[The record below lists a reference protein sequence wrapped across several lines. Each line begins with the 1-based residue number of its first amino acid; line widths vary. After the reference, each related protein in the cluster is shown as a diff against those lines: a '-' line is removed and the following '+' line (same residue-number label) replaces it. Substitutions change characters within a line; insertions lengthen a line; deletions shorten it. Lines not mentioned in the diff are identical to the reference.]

1 MKVAVL
7 GASGLI
13 GATFVERLLAA
24 GKYDVRPIIHSSG
37 NAWRLA
43 RLGIDLTPVDVLS
56 PDAVR
61 RALAGSSHVVDCT
74 AGTTDVLVKGMKN
87 ILAACRS
94 CQVERLVH
102 LSSVLIY
109 GDRPDPASVRESARP
124 RPSPGYGQAKLR
136 QDRLAQ
142 AAAGRGLAVVVLC
155 IPNVSGPYSPY
166 LAEILAAL
174 RQGTLPLVQGG
185 GQPINLVDVRN
196 VAAALEQALVC
207 EQADGQRM
215 FVTDGGDAT
224 WQDLV
229 NELAPLADECPPWP
243 TLSRE
248 QAAALTAQEGLL
260 VAARRT
266 AGRILQLQEVK
277 TIVKNEEALA
287 SAYRRVGTRFRTLP
301 SWVQH
306 RLLSLSEPR
315 GLRPSTRLQAHHS
328 ARLVQHQLRGVRHS
342 IARAEAVLG
351 YAPAYDFK
359 ASMASY
365 RAWYAEM
372 HGHGGRFWDLYR
384 QLL

>member
-13 GATFVERLLAA
+13 GATFVERLLAD

-43 RLGIDLTPVDVLS
+43 RLGIDLTSVDVLS
-56 PDAVR
+56 PHAVR

-74 AGTTDVLVKGMKN
+74 AGTTDVLVKGMTN
-87 ILAACRS
+87 ILAACRG
-94 CQVERLVH
+94 CRVERLVH
-102 LSSVLIY
+102 LSSVLVY

-124 RPSPGYGQAKLR
+124 RPSPGYPRAKLR

-142 AAAGRGLAVVVLC
+142 AAAGRGLAVVILC

-174 RQGTLPLVQGG
+174 RQGTLPLVEGG
-185 GQPINLVDVRN
+185 RQPVNLVDVRN

-207 EQADGQRM
+207 DQADGQRM
-215 FVTDGGDAT
+215 FVTDGGEIT
-224 WQDLV
+224 WQDLID
-229 NELAPLADECPPWP
+229 ELAPLADDWPPWP

-248 QAAALTAQEGLL
+248 QAAALTRDEGLL
-260 VAARRT
+260 AAARRA
-266 AGRILQLQEVK
+266 AGRMVQLEEIK
-277 TIVKNEEALA
+277 SIVKREEALA
-287 SAYRRVGTRFRTLP
+287 KAYRRVADRFRTLP

-306 RLLSLSEPR
+306 RLLSLTRPR
-315 GLRPSTRLQAHHS
+315 GQPSGGLQANLS

-372 HGHGGRFWDLYR
+372 HGQGGSFWDLYR
-384 QLL
+384 QLM